1 MMMLKLPDNYAELK
15 RDVNKELVAFIDA
28 MALKHAKIPYTL
40 NVEIDQVQPKNF
52 VCYNAR
58 FYDPR
63 FPSAK
68 EVGHVMWDYGR
79 SVNSYEYVVSS
90 RLIQNAKYSAWNSRD
105 FSSART
111 KDMAKAIKKAMEFV
125 IPYQWQEFADE
136 SRELAQR
143 QHRMWAEENSS
154 VARNF
159 NFSHKD
165 VAEELK
171 HLMEQGVVFKT
182 EAFKQA
188 VGSIPMYEEYRSRIN
203 KPAKMECVM
212 YALGK
217 VNMTNGNE
225 AREYPNDE
233 ALPEEVRQKVGLLK
247 LLEEKKLMPNVGFKF
262 DANTFWIYTE
272 TNN

>member
-1 MMMLKLPDNYAELK
+1 MLKLPDNYAELK
-15 RDVNKELVAFIDA
+15 RDLNKELVAFVDA

-40 NVEIDQVQPKNF
+40 EVEFEQVQPKNF
-52 VCYNAR
+52 VCYKAQ
-58 FYDPR
+58 FFDPR
-63 FPSAK
+63 FPDAK
-68 EVGHVMWDYGR
+68 EAGHVMWDYGR

-90 RLIQNAKYSAWNSRD
+90 RLIENAKYSAWNSRD

-111 KDMAKAIKKAMEFV
+111 KDMAKAIKKAMEFI
-125 IPYQWQEFADE
+125 IPYQWQELASE
-136 SRELAQR
+136 SKDLAQR
-143 QHRMWAEENSS
+143 AHRYWAEENSS
-154 VARNF
+154 VGRNF
-159 NFSHKD
+159 NFSHRE
-165 VAEELK
+165 VVEELK

-188 VGSIPMYEEYRSRIN
+188 VGSIPMYEEYRSRSE

-217 VNMTNGNE
+217 VNVTEGNQS
-225 AREYPNDE
+225 REYPNDE

-247 LLEEKKLMPNVGFKF
+247 LMEDKKLMPNVGYKF